1 MVFFGSNSDLKFVF
15 FCLFVLQQ
23 CDSSGD
29 DSVQVSQSLYN
40 PLDEP
45 SPLGLRLK
53 KSPSLLDLI
62 QMRLSQQH
70 DSKKKDHKSSA
81 ASAADSKLKASNF
94 PATVLKIGTW
104 EVRS

>member
-1 MVFFGSNSDLKFVF
+1 
-15 FCLFVLQQ
+15 LFVWLEQ
-23 CDSSGD
+23 CDSGD
-29 DSVQVSQSLYN
+29 DSGPISYN

-62 QMRLSQQH
+62 QMKLSQTY
-70 DSKKKDHKSSA
+70 DAKKKDQKGSASASASA
-81 ASAADSKLKASNF
+81 AAAADSKLKASNF